1 MRRRIL
7 PVVLA
12 CSLLFACDGR
22 ESVGSWAKGL
32 MSDPPPPTPIAI
44 VIALDVSR
52 GSTCGQV
59 ELASNIES
67 ALQVAASRPRSS
79 VAIWLFGADVATTR
93 ELARVISP
101 EASTR
106 GDRARAAQQRQWVES
121 SRADLLRATRIV
133 FDAEP
138 LRSSPIAAGITAIL
152 LSRREPNQVLVAVG
166 DALESTRETFD
177 FECKHLPSTTEF
189 LARLKSL
196 ALLTPGSLT
205 GTRVI
210 FANARIVPVGEN
222 RCAMSVSRVAAVR
235 SLWSAAIT
243 NAGGTVSFTTDAV
256 TAAELE
262 GTK

>member
-1 MRRRIL
+1 MRK
-7 PVVLA
+7 VAVLL
-12 CSLLFACDGR
+12 SLLVLACDGR

-32 MSDPPPPTPIAI
+32 VSDPPPPTPIAI
-44 VIALDVSR
+44 VIALDVSK

-67 ALQVAASRPRSS
+67 ALQVAASRPHSS
-79 VAIWLFGADVATTR
+79 VAVWLFGADVATTR

-106 GDRARAAQQRQWVES
+106 GDRARSAQQRQWVES
-121 SRADLLRATRIV
+121 SRADLLRTTRVI
-133 FDAEP
+133 FDAQP
-138 LRSSPIAAGITAIL
+138 LRSSPIAAGITTIL
-152 LSRREPNQVLVAVG
+152 LSRRDPNQVLVVIG

-196 ALLTPGSLT
+196 SFLTPGSLT
-205 GTRVI
+205 GTRVV
-210 FANARIVPVGEN
+210 FANARIAPVGEN
-222 RCAMSVSRVAAVR
+222 RCAMTVSRVASVR
-235 SLWSAAIT
+235 SLWSAAIS
-243 NAGGTVSFTTDAV
+243 NAGGTASFTTDAV
-256 TAAELE
+256 SPAELE